1 MNQPIFDIIIVGSG
15 LVGASLA
22 ASLRQTDLKIAVI
35 DLQPWATATTEV
47 TSYDERVIALNYTS
61 KQILQ
66 GLGAWQEGL
75 EQYSAPIRQ
84 IHISEQGG
92 FGFTRLAAQELN
104 LPALGYVISA
114 NQLLQTI
121 QSVVTP
127 QTAPNVTIFTPA
139 QLIQLQRQTAGA
151 IATIKLGESTSSLTA
166 RLIVAA
172 DGGNSPVRQLLNVD
186 CQEYSYQQTAII
198 ANVTIEQSHQHI
210 AYERFG
216 RAGTIALLP
225 LPDNLCSLV
234 WSIKTAQQDEYMQL
248 SDQAFLARLQQ
259 HFGWRLGRFLKLG
272 RRVAHP
278 LRLMHISQLVQPH
291 VVFIGNAAHT
301 LHPVAGQG
309 LNLGLR
315 DVASLADLLS
325 QTAPEAIGNQEI
337 LQNYVTRQHPD
348 HQRVITITDSLV
360 KTFANDFTAMRWARN
375 LSLLA
380 IDALPPLKKL
390 FVQQMTGLS
399 AYPSRL
405 TSGLNVQTKKSE
417 P

>member
-1 MNQPIFDIIIVGSG
+1 MNQPIFDVIIVGGG

-22 ASLRQTDLKIAVI
+22 ASLRHTPLRIAVL

-47 TSYDERVIALNYTS
+47 ISYDERVIALNYLS

-66 GLGAWQEGL
+66 GIGVWQEGMK
-75 EQYSAPIRQ
+75 YSVPIQQ
-84 IHISEQGG
+84 IHVSEQGG
-92 FGFTRLAAQELN
+92 FGFTRFMAQELN
-104 LPALGYVISA
+104 LLALGYVIPA

-127 QTAPNVTIFTPA
+127 DTAPNITIFTPA
-139 QLIQLQRQTAGA
+139 QLVQLHFQPDCVT
-151 IATIKLGESTSSLTA
+151 ATITTGTITQSLAA
-166 RLIVAA
+166 RLIIAA
-172 DGGNSPVRQLLNVD
+172 DGGNSQVRQLLKIE
-186 CQEYSYQQTAII
+186 CRESHYEQTAII
-198 ANVTIEQSHQHI
+198 ANVSTEYPHQQI

-225 LPDNLCSLV
+225 LQSNLCSLV
-234 WSIKTAQQDEYMQL
+234 WSVKTAQQDEYMQL
-248 SDQAFLARLQQ
+248 SDKIFLARLQQ

-272 RRVAHP
+272 QRAAHP
-278 LRLMHISQLVQPH
+278 LRLMHISQLIQPH
-291 VVFIGNAAHT
+291 VAFIGNAAHT

-309 LNLGLR
+309 FNLGLR

-337 LQNYVTRQHPD
+337 LQNYVARQHPD

-360 KTFANDFTAMRWARN
+360 RTFSSDLLPMRWARN

-405 TSGLNVQTKKSE
+405 TSGLTVQVETKE
-417 P
+417 

>member
-22 ASLRQTDLKIAVI
+22 ASLRHTDLKIAVI
-35 DLQPWATATTEV
+35 DLQPWATATTDV
-47 TSYDERVIALNYTS
+47 ISYDERVIALNYLS

-66 GLGAWQEGL
+66 GLGAWQEGMK
-75 EQYSAPIRQ
+75 YSVPIQQ
-84 IHISEQGG
+84 IHVSEQGG
-92 FGFTRLAAQELN
+92 FGFTRLTAQALN

-114 NQLLQTI
+114 NQLLQAM

-139 QLIQLQRQTAGA
+139 QLIQLQLQPSCATAIITTGA
-151 IATIKLGESTSSLTA
+151 TTQSLTA

-172 DGGNSPVRQLLNVD
+172 DGGNSQARQLLNAD
-186 CQEYSYQQTAII
+186 YQEHSYQQTAII
-198 ANVTIEQSHQHI
+198 ANVTTEHPHQQI

-225 LPDNLCSLV
+225 LQSNLCSLV
-234 WSIKTAQQDEYMQL
+234 WSIKTAHQDEYMQL

-278 LRLMHISQLVQPH
+278 LRLMHISQLIQPH
-291 VVFIGNAAHT
+291 IVFIGNAAHT

-309 LNLGLR
+309 FNLGLR

-337 LQNYVTRQHPD
+337 LQNYAARQHPD

-360 KTFANDFTAMRWARN
+360 RTFSSDLLPMRWARN

-417 P
+417 PE

>member
-22 ASLRQTDLKIAVI
+22 ASLRHTDLKIAVI
-35 DLQPWATATTEV
+35 DLQPWATATTDV
-47 TSYDERVIALNYTS
+47 ISYDERVIALNYLS

-66 GLGAWQEGL
+66 GLGAWQEGMK
-75 EQYSAPIRQ
+75 YSVPIQQ
-84 IHISEQGG
+84 IHVSEQGG
-92 FGFTRLAAQELN
+92 FGFTRLTAQALN

-114 NQLLQTI
+114 NQLLQAI

-139 QLIQLQRQTAGA
+139 QLIQLQLQPSCATAIITTGA
-151 IATIKLGESTSSLTA
+151 TTQSLTA

-172 DGGNSPVRQLLNVD
+172 DGGNSQARQLLNAD
-186 CQEYSYQQTAII
+186 YQEHSYQQTAII
-198 ANVTIEQSHQHI
+198 ANVTTEHPHQQI

-225 LPDNLCSLV
+225 LQSNLCSLV
-234 WSIKTAQQDEYMQL
+234 WSIKTAHQDEYMQL
-248 SDQAFLARLQQ
+248 SDKVFLARLQQ

-278 LRLMHISQLVQPH
+278 LRLMHISQLIQPH
-291 VVFIGNAAHT
+291 IVFIGNAAHT

-309 LNLGLR
+309 FNLGLR

-337 LQNYVTRQHPD
+337 LQNYAARQHPD

-360 KTFANDFTAMRWARN
+360 KTFSSDFMPMRWARN

-417 P
+417 PE